1 MSTPTL
7 AARAG
12 NTLRAYF
19 LYTNSD
25 NIAVSTAGWTARLQI
40 RAITPHDKV
49 LSTIFAD
56 DPEDENNRLI
66 KKQEGR
72 WELILP
78 DREISTFPSMCRWEL
93 ELVNDENPK
102 DSIFIRSGM
111 LTVTPAIVK

>member
-1 MSTPTL
+1 MSTSTL

-19 LYTNSD
+19 LYTND
-25 NIAVSTAGWTARLQI
+25 ENNAVSTDGWTARLQI

-49 LSTIFAD
+49 LTTIISD
-56 DPEDENNRLI
+56 DPEDGNNRLT
-66 KKQEGR
+66 KMQEGR

-102 DSIFIRSGM
+102 DSIFVRSGM

>member
-1 MSTPTL
+1 MSTSTL

-12 NTLRAYF
+12 NTLRAFF
-19 LYTNSD
+19 LYTNGE
-25 NIAVSTAGWTARLQI
+25 NIAVSTDGWTARLQI

-56 DPEDENNRLI
+56 DPDDVNLRLSKI
-66 KKQEGR
+66 QEGR

-78 DREISTFPSMCRWEL
+78 DREISTFPSVCRWEL
-93 ELVNDENPK
+93 ELVNDENPR